1 MNYSRA
7 LRRPPSPGQC
17 GPSLHRVGNETAFQK
32 TRQLMPGGRAVAR
45 ACRRSRGRGRP
56 GGTLG
61 GLAVGDSGP
70 LHGPDRRA
78 PKTCKYLGPNQAL
91 HSPPLH
97 SVPPRAPRH
106 RCRSGIYNADSTPT
120 QLRRTHSLSLAL
132 AFAPPAKEARTLL
145 LRDRSNHPL
154 VLQNLLSSWT
164 FLRIFGKDP
173 LDEVAHL

>member
-1 MNYSRA
+1 MGA
-7 LRRPPSPGQC
+7 
-17 GPSLHRVGNETAFQK
+17 
-32 TRQLMPGGRAVAR
+32 TRQLRVTHGPCGGLRANAGLLCIEWVMKLLSKKQGSLCR
-45 ACRRSRGRGRP
+45 ASSCRRSRGRGRP

-78 PKTCKYLGPNQAL
+78 PKHASTSAL
-91 HSPPLH
+91 TRLSTAFH
-97 SVPPRAPRH
+97 SVPQRAPRH
-106 RCRSGIYNADSTPT
+106 RCRCGIYNAESTPT
-120 QLRRTHSLSLAL
+120 QLRRTHTLSLAL

-173 LDEVAHL
+173 LDEFTHL